1 MTTIF
6 KGNKTRI
13 SIMRHLCVLS
23 LMLAL
28 TACKGGDDSQKV
40 KKPEIDPYLVELSA
54 DLQKKVTLM
63 KVGQAD
69 IREELRIPGSI
80 QVVEQRIAKIGAPVT
95 GRITDIDAVLG
106 QYVQKGQAL
115 ATLNSTELAQNQLVY
130 IKALQQIDLQTKA
143 VERARVLL
151 EADVISKA
159 EVQRREVELSAAK
172 ADLNAAGDQL
182 QVLGMSSQGVVN
194 LSKTSKMHSFST
206 VTARI
211 SGTVISRKINLGQV
225 VQPADELFI
234 VADLSKVYAVAE
246 VPERQ
251 IDLIEKGQE
260 VDILIPSI
268 NEKPIKGK
276 LVYVSDIVNPETRT
290 VMVRSELSNLNRE
303 IKPDML
309 VSMLVQSKP
318 IAKLSVPVKSI
329 VRQNDKNYVFVQIS
343 ANKYRLREVDVG
355 DEFNAMRA
363 IISGVEE
370 GETIVTDGA
379 FHLNNERK
387 RKELE

>member
-1 MTTIF
+1 MAIRF
-6 KGNKTRI
+6 NKEIYT
-13 SIMRHLCVLS
+13 SGLTKAALLMMLFS
-23 LMLAL
+23 LV
-28 TACKGGDDSQKV
+28 ACKGGNDQPAA
-40 KKPEIDPYLVELSA
+40 KKQEVDPNIVELSVE
-54 DLQKKVTLM
+54 LQKTVTLM

-69 IREELRIPGSI
+69 IREVLRIPGSI
-80 QVVEQRIAKIGAPVT
+80 QVDEQRMARIGAPVT

-106 QYVQKGQAL
+106 QHVQRGQAL

-130 IKALQQIDLQTKA
+130 IKALQQIDLQSKA

-159 EVQRREVELSAAK
+159 ELQRRESELSAAH

-182 QVLGMSSQGVVN
+182 QVLGMSSQGVAK
-194 LSKTSKMHSFST
+194 LSKTSQMHSFST

-211 SGTVISRKINLGQV
+211 SGTVITRKINLGQV
-225 VQPADELFI
+225 VQPSDELFV

-268 NEKPIKGK
+268 NEKLIKGK

-290 VMVRSELSNLNRE
+290 VMVRSELSNTSRE

-318 IAKLSVPVKSI
+318 ISKVSVPVKSI
-329 VRQNDKNYVFVQIS
+329 IRENDKNYVFVQIS
-343 ANKYRLREVDVG
+343 PNKYRLREVDVG
-355 DEFNAMRA
+355 DEFNGMVA
-363 IISGVEE
+363 IVSGVEE
-370 GETIVTDGA
+370 GETIVSDGA

>member
-23 LMLAL
+23 LILGL
-28 TACKGGDDSQKV
+28 NACKGGDDSQKA

-69 IREELRIPGSI
+69 IREVLRIPGSI
-80 QVVEQRIAKIGAPVT
+80 QVDEQRMAKIGAPVT

-106 QYVQKGQAL
+106 QHVKQGQAL

-130 IKALQQIDLQTKA
+130 IKALQQIDLQSKA
-143 VERARVLL
+143 VERAKVLL

-159 EVQRREVELSAAK
+159 EVQRRESELSAAK
-172 ADLNAAGDQL
+172 ADLNAASDQL
-182 QVLGMSSQGVVN
+182 QVLGMTSQGVAK
-194 LSKTSKMHSFST
+194 LLKTSQMHSFST

-290 VMVRSELSNLNRE
+290 VMVRSELSNLKRE

-343 ANKYRLREVDVG
+343 ANKYRMREVEVG
-355 DEFNAMRA
+355 DDFNGMLA
-363 IISGVEE
+363 ITSGVEE
-370 GETIVTDGA
+370 SEIIVTDGA